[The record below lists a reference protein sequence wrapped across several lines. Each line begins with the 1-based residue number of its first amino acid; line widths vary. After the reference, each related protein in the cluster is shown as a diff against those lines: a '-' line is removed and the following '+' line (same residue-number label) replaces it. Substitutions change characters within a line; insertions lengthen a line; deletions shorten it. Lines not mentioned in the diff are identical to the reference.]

1 MAVNLGST
9 FKELIDE
16 INGKLEKTEAESTY
30 ATKSEV
36 ETAIGN
42 IDTLLT
48 ALDTGAGV

>member
-1 MAVNLGST
+1 MADLGT
-9 FKELIDE
+9 TIKGLIDE

-36 ETAIGN
+36 EAEIGN
-42 IDTLLT
+42 INTLLT

>member
-16 INGKLEKTEAESTY
+16 INSK
-30 ATKSEV
+30 ATQEYV
-36 ETAIGN
+36 NDQIGN

-48 ALDTGAGV
+48 ALNSGTGV